1 MKLHF
6 KTVELENLLSIVA
19 NLEKDK
25 PGEESLKDLF
35 VVEVDELFCDGKS
48 AKNTKVTIDYRDH
61 KNRHIGFYHYD
72 DLVYEWENDDIATD
86 ALIISIAEYI
96 CREYS

>member
-25 PGEESLKDLF
+25 PGEESLNDLL

-48 AKNTKVTIDYRDH
+48 AMNTKVTIDYRDH
-61 KNRHIGFYHYD
+61 KNR
-72 DLVYEWENDDIATD
+72 
-86 ALIISIAEYI
+86 
-96 CREYS
+96 

>member
-25 PGEESLKDLF
+25 PGEESLNDLF

-61 KNRHIGFYHYD
+61 KNRHIGF
-72 DLVYEWENDDIATD
+72 VYEWENDDIATD
-86 ALIISIAEYI
+86 ALIMSIVEYI
-96 CREYS
+96 CRE